1 MKYYIGIDLGGT
13 NLVAGLVNEAASLI
27 DKEAVPTNTNSG
39 AAGIIAAMKAVTD
52 RLLDRNNLKLYEI
65 EAIGIGVPG
74 TANRETGMIE
84 FANNLNVSYEPF
96 LPMAKEAFCGKSVYF
111 NNDANAAAWGEY
123 LAGAAAEAKSFVA
136 VTLGTGVGGG
146 IILDGKIY
154 EGVNFAAG
162 ELGHMVIM
170 ADGLPCN
177 CGRTGC
183 FEAYASATALI
194 QQTKAAMKG
203 DVFSLLWE
211 QCAEDINKVEGKTL
225 FDAVRRGDETAIKVL
240 KQYIKYLAAGI
251 INIINVFQPE
261 IICIGGGISKA
272 GDLLMGPIREI
283 VARESYSRNSDKQTR
298 IVTAKLYNDAGIIGA
313 ALLGSAIHSA

>member
-13 NLVAGLVNEAASLI
+13 NLVVGLVSESTSLI
-27 DKEAVPTNTNSG
+27 DKMSVLTNVRAG
-39 AAGIIAAMKAVTD
+39 AAELLADMKAVTD
-52 RLLDRNNLKLYEI
+52 KLLKRNNLELYQI
-65 EAIGIGVPG
+65 ESIGIGVPG

-84 FANNLNVSYEPF
+84 FANNLNVSNEPF
-96 LPMAKEAFCGKSVYF
+96 LPMAKEVFEGKTVYF

-123 LAGAAAEAKSFVA
+123 LAGAASNAKSFVA

-146 IILDGKIY
+146 IIIDGEIF
-154 EGVNFAAG
+154 EGVNYAAG
-162 ELGHMVIM
+162 EIGHMVIV
-170 ADGLPCN
+170 ADGIPCN
-177 CGRTGC
+177 CGRAGC

-211 QCAEDINKVEGKTL
+211 LCSDDISKVEGKTL
-225 FDAVRRGDETAIKVL
+225 FDAVRRGDETAVRVL

-272 GDLLMGPIREI
+272 GDLLIEPIKELI
-283 VARESYSRNSDKQTR
+283 AKESYSRTSAKQTR

-313 ALLGSAIHSA
+313 ALLREVNQPS

>member
-13 NLVAGLVNEAASLI
+13 NLVVGLVNEAALLL
-27 DKEAVPTNTNSG
+27 DKEAVPTNVNAK
-39 AAGIIAAMKAVTD
+39 AAGLIADMKAVTN

-65 EAIGIGVPG
+65 ESIGIGVPG

-84 FANNLNVSYEPF
+84 FANNLNVNNEPF
-96 LPMAKEAFCGKSVYF
+96 LPMAKEAFDGKTVYF
-111 NNDANAAAWGEY
+111 DNDANAAAWGEY

-146 IILDGKIY
+146 IILNGEIF
-154 EGVNFAAG
+154 EGVNYAAG
-162 ELGHMVIM
+162 EIGHMVIM
-170 ADGLPCN
+170 SDGIPCN
-177 CGRTGC
+177 CGRAGC

-211 QCAEDINKVEGKTL
+211 LCAEDINRVEGKTL
-225 FDAVRRGDETAIKVL
+225 FDAVRRGDETAGKVL
-240 KQYIKYLAAGI
+240 KQYIKYLSAGI
-251 INIINVFQPE
+251 INIINIFQPE

-272 GDLLMGPIREI
+272 GDLLIDPIKEI
-283 VARESYSRNSDKQTR
+283 VAKESYSRTSSKQTR

-313 ALLGSAIHSA
+313 ALLKSGIHPA